1 MLDPKIADIVSK
13 ELPKSSVVVF
23 DEAHN
28 IDNVC
33 IESMTVHINRRTLD
47 RCHNNIDR
55 LADDINKIKNV
66 DAERLRGEY
75 ERLIQGLR
83 EAQQARETDVQL
95 ANPVLPNEILDE
107 AVPGNIRQA
116 EHFIAFMRRFVEYLK
131 TRLRVQHVVSETPPS
146 FLQHVHQQVCIERKP
161 LR

>member
-1 MLDPKIADIVSK
+1 
-13 ELPKSSVVVF
+13 
-23 DEAHN
+23 
-28 IDNVC
+28 
-33 IESMTVHINRRTLD
+33 MTVHINRRTLD

-55 LADDINKIKNV
+55 LADDINKIKNI

-75 ERLIQGLR
+75 ERLVQGLR

-131 TRLRVQHVVSETPPS
+131 TRLRVQHVVSEMPPS
-146 FLQHVHQQVCIERKP
+146 FLQHLHQQVCIERKP

>member
-1 MLDPKIADIVSK
+1 
-13 ELPKSSVVVF
+13 
-23 DEAHN
+23 
-28 IDNVC
+28 
-33 IESMTVHINRRTLD
+33 MTVHINRRTLD

-55 LADDINKIKNV
+55 LADDINKIKNI

-75 ERLIQGLR
+75 ERLVQGLR

-95 ANPVLPNEILDE
+95 ANPVLSNEILDE

-131 TRLRVQHVVSETPPS
+131 TRLRVQHVVSEMPPS

>member
-1 MLDPKIADIVSK
+1 
-13 ELPKSSVVVF
+13 
-23 DEAHN
+23 
-28 IDNVC
+28 
-33 IESMTVHINRRTLD
+33 MTVHINRRTLD

-55 LADDINKIKNV
+55 LADDINKIKNI

-75 ERLIQGLR
+75 ERLVQGLR

-131 TRLRVQHVVSETPPS
+131 TRLRVQHVVSEMPPS

>member
-1 MLDPKIADIVSK
+1 
-13 ELPKSSVVVF
+13 
-23 DEAHN
+23 
-28 IDNVC
+28 
-33 IESMTVHINRRTLD
+33 MTVHINRRTLD

-55 LADDINKIKNV
+55 LADDINKIKNI

-75 ERLIQGLR
+75 ERLVQGLR
-83 EAQQARETDVQL
+83 EAQQAKETDVQL

-131 TRLRVQHVVSETPPS
+131 TRLRVQHVVSEMPPS

>member
-1 MLDPKIADIVSK
+1 
-13 ELPKSSVVVF
+13 
-23 DEAHN
+23 
-28 IDNVC
+28 
-33 IESMTVHINRRTLD
+33 MTVHINRRTLD

-55 LADDINKIKNV
+55 LADDINEIKNI

-75 ERLIQGLR
+75 ERLVQGLR

-131 TRLRVQHVVSETPPS
+131 TRLRVQHVVSEMPPS

>member
-1 MLDPKIADIVSK
+1 
-13 ELPKSSVVVF
+13 
-23 DEAHN
+23 
-28 IDNVC
+28 
-33 IESMTVHINRRTLD
+33 MTVHINRRTLD

-55 LADDINKIKNV
+55 LADDINKIKNI

-75 ERLIQGLR
+75 ERLVQGLR
-83 EAQQARETDVQL
+83 EAQQARETDIQL

-131 TRLRVQHVVSETPPS
+131 TRLRVQHVVSEMPPS